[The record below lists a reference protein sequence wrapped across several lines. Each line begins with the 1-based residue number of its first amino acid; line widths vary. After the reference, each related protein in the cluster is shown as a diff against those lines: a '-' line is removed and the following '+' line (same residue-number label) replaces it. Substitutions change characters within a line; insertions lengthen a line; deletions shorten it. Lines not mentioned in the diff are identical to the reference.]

1 MAMASGPG
9 AMIAQTI
16 QLALAPV
23 FVLVAIGNIMNILT
37 TRLGRVVDRS
47 RHLQALYPKTTGSA
61 HDMVVIELRHVD
73 ARIKLIGRALLLL
86 VLSGLAIG
94 LTVGAL
100 FLGEMAHVEFQLAVG
115 TLFFIAILMLMI
127 ALVQLL
133 LETRIVAHSLRIPR
147 EVLELERRDL

>member
-1 MAMASGPG
+1 
-9 AMIAQTI
+9 MIAQTI

-47 RHLQALYPKTTGSA
+47 RHLQTLYAKTTDGD
-61 HDMVVIELRHVD
+61 HDLVVIELRHVD

-94 LTVGAL
+94 LTVGVL
-100 FLGEMAHVEFQLAVG
+100 FVGELAGVEYRLTGG
-115 TLFFIAILMLMI
+115 TMFFVAILLLMI

-133 LETRIVAHSLRIPR
+133 LETRIVAKSLRLPR
-147 EVLELERRDL
+147 RVLELERSDL

>member
-1 MAMASGPG
+1 
-9 AMIAQTI
+9 MIAQTI

-23 FVLVAIGNIMNILT
+23 FVLVAIGNIMTILT

-47 RHLQALYPKTTGSA
+47 RHLQTVYTKTTGMA

-100 FLGEMAHVEFQLAVG
+100 FVGEVAGFDHRLIVG
-115 TLFFIAILMLMI
+115 TMFSIAILLLMI

-133 LETRIVAHSLRIPR
+133 LETRIVAKSLRLPQ
-147 EVLELERRDL
+147 ELLELERRDL